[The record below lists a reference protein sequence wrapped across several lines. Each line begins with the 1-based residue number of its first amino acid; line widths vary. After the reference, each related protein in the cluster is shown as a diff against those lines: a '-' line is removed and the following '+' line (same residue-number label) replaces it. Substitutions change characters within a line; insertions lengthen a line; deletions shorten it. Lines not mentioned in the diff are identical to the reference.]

1 MNVVLVFQIPL
12 PLSAVARPGQDGVVP
27 ESDQQSAER
36 KALARL
42 AARRREAARMLALVE
57 VTARYG
63 ASTLASANGASPAE
77 ARETVLFL
85 AEQLEAMAV
94 ALRRLAAPDGPAE
107 RRAHARRL
115 AALGRSRREI
125 AGRLGISER
134 SVRDYLAG

>member
-1 MNVVLVFQIPL
+1 VS
-12 PLSAVARPGQDGVVP
+12 LSAVARPGQDGIVP
-27 ESDQQSAER
+27 EPDQQSAER
-36 KALARL
+36 KALARQ
-42 AARRREAARMLALVE
+42 ADRRREAARMLALVE
-57 VTARYG
+57 WTARYG
-63 ASTLASANGASPAE
+63 ASTLANGASPAE
-77 ARETVLFL
+77 ASETCVFL

-94 ALRRLAAPDGPAE
+94 ALRRMAAPDGPAE